1 MPYRSE
7 HTGCLTALSTT
18 RTLKGLDLTLSN
30 KSNSP
35 PLEDLLSM
43 SNFYPSDDTMKKNS
57 HSLEFPQLKE
67 LTLDS
72 THLQHVNLAGR
83 ARLLDILGINL
94 ESLSFSG
101 LSPSGAFSI
110 LSTRCPKL
118 LKLRVDRI
126 SAAQDI
132 LSYRSVA
139 LEELDLRRA
148 GFLLYPGEH

>member
-1 MPYRSE
+1 V
-7 HTGCLTALSTT
+7 
-18 RTLKGLDLTLSN
+18 LDLTLSN

-43 SNFYPSDDTMKKNS
+43 SKFYTLDGEQISS
-57 HSLEFPQLKE
+57 GSFEFPELHE

-72 THLQHVNLAGR
+72 SHLQHVNLAGR
-83 ARLLDILGINL
+83 ARLLDTLGLNL
-94 ESLSFSG
+94 ESLTFSG
-101 LSPSGAFSI
+101 LSPSGTFSI

-118 LKLRVDRI
+118 LRLRVDRV

-132 LSYRSVA
+132 LSYKNNA

-148 GFLLYPGEH
+148 GFLLYPGETPKLLMNVAAWPY

>member
-1 MPYRSE
+1 MSSTE

-132 LSYRSVA
+132 LSYRSAA

>member
-1 MPYRSE
+1 M
-7 HTGCLTALSTT
+7 ALSTT

-43 SNFYPSDDTMKKNS
+43 SNFYPSDDTQKKHS
-57 HSLEFPQLKE
+57 SSLEFPQLKE

-101 LSPSGAFSI
+101 LSPAGAFSI

-132 LSYRSVA
+132 LSYRNVA

-148 GFLLYPGEH
+148 GFLLYPG

>member
-1 MPYRSE
+1 M
-7 HTGCLTALSTT
+7 
-18 RTLKGLDLTLSN
+18 RTLRGLDLTLSN

-43 SNFYPSDDTMKKNS
+43 SNFYPSEGTMKKQSN
-57 HSLEFPQLKE
+57 SLEFPQLKE

-132 LSYRSVA
+132 LSYRNVA
-139 LEELDLRRA
+139 LEELELRRA
-148 GFLLYPGEH
+148 GFLLYPGDHTLSPATVRERLSLS